1 MHMNSAEIYFSTDKQ
16 REFMVELRE
25 KVDAYFTQNNL
36 SKYGNGRIVLK
47 TIVVLGLYLGPYF
60 LMVTGVITSLPFILL
75 SWALMGFGM
84 AGIGMNVMHDAN
96 HGSFSRNRSWNRLFR
111 MSLYLL
117 GGYPVT
123 WRVQHNH
130 IHHAFTNIPGYD
142 DDIEPVE
149 ILRFSSHKPWHKVHR
164 YQHLYAPILY
174 GLMTILWITTKDFQQ
189 IFRYQKDGQLAAEGK
204 SFYTLLFTL
213 ILSKVLYF
221 IVFLVLPLAILPISW
236 YWTLLGFII
245 MHFIAGVVLAL
256 IFQTAHIMPESAYPR
271 PNENGEITENWLVHQ
286 LSVTTDYA
294 PNNKVLTWLAGG
306 LNYHAIHHLFPN
318 ISHVHYKDL
327 SHIVNEITAKYGVPY
342 RVQPTFMGAVGEHFR
357 MLWLLGRK

>member
-1 MHMNSAEIYFSTDKQ
+1 MDSAEIYFSTDKQ

-36 SKYGNGRIVLK
+36 SKYGNERIILK
-47 TIVVLGLYLGPYF
+47 TLVVLGLYLGPYF
-60 LMVTGVITSLPFILL
+60 LMVTGVITSLPLIFLG
-75 SWALMGFGM
+75 WVLMGFGM

-96 HGSFSRNRSWNRLFR
+96 HGTFSTYPALNRVFSL
-111 MSLYLL
+111 SLYLL
-117 GGYPVT
+117 GGLPVT
-123 WRVQHNH
+123 WRIQHNH

-149 ILRFSSHKPWHKVHR
+149 ILRFSPHKPWHKVQR
-164 YQHLYAPILY
+164 YQHIYATILY

-204 SFYTLLFTL
+204 SFYKLLFTL
-213 ILSKVLYF
+213 IISKVLYY
-221 IVFLVLPLAILPISW
+221 IVFLALPLVLLPIPW
-236 YWTLLGFII
+236 YLTLVCFII
-245 MHFIAGVVLAL
+245 MHFIAGIVLAL
-256 IFQTAHIMPESAYPR
+256 IFQTAHIMPESAYPQ
-271 PNENGEITENWLVHQ
+271 PNEKGEIAENWLVHQ

-294 PNNKVLTWLAGG
+294 PENKALTWLAGG

-327 SHIVNEITAKYGVPY
+327 SHIVKMVTTKYGVPY
-342 RVQPTFMGAVGEHFR
+342 RVQPTFMGALGEHFR
-357 MLWLLGRK
+357 MLKLLGRK